1 MGEPELDRVAH
12 PAGKQQ
18 VLPGGARPFPL
29 AQHSHQL
36 LRFFHPLRLLLTDGV
51 REALVDFLLG
61 LLEQL
66 DVVLAPH
73 VLPDVQVDAR
83 VVGGFGRVGLQD
95 GDEPPLLPQVGY
107 RYESPA
113 LLIGQAEV
121 SRLFRRLEGLYAAP
135 FRLAFR
141 AKIVVFA
148 LN

>member
-1 MGEPELDRVAH
+1 M
-12 PAGKQQ
+12 
-18 VLPGGARPFPL
+18 
-29 AQHSHQL
+29 
-36 LRFFHPLRLLLTDGV
+36 LLTDGV
-51 REALVDFLLG
+51 GEALVDFLLG

-66 DVVLAPH
+66 DVVLALH

-95 GDEPPLLPQVGY
+95 GDEPPLLPKVGY
-107 RYESPA
+107 GYESPA

-121 SRLFRRLEGLYAAP
+121 GRLFRRLEGLYAAP
-135 FRLAFR
+135 FSLAFR